1 MNRQVIV
8 PSQAGCEMVEEGAGP
23 ATECRWSGRTS
34 ELVRV
39 LVGAWAPRISQLA
52 STVDSYRLAQV
63 EDPPSRQLPPEN
75 AKHQGSMI
83 SRAY

>member
-1 MNRQVIV
+1 V
-8 PSQAGCEMVEEGAGP
+8 SAFGP
-23 ATECRWSGRTS
+23 NL

-39 LVGAWAPRISQLA
+39 LVWAPRISQLV
-52 STVDSYRLAQV
+52 STVDSYRFAQV
-63 EDPPSRQLPPEN
+63 EDPSRQLPPEN